1 LGPEIQKL
9 LATGGVEASVRETI
23 PSLNNIKSM
32 EVDYGKLVSEIK
44 RALARIPERMDQDRR
59 VKFLHRLPQLG
70 AILADP
76 TNTNFSLNMRIRFL
90 LRNLAF
96 LLALPTAVSANA
108 EGSGPLRLEK
118 EIPLPGVEGRIDHF
132 SADEAG
138 QRLFVAALGNGSV
151 EVVDLRKGERTAEI
165 KGLEEPQGLYY
176 DSKTGRLYVATGGD
190 GKLRAYDGKS
200 LALQDTQELGE
211 DADNVR
217 YDQQS
222 GDVWVG
228 YGNGIAII
236 NPAGQKVGSIQ
247 LGSHPES
254 FQFEAKGDQVYVNVP
269 KQLGVALVDRK
280 KRLVLSKWGLGA
292 SFANYPMALDS
303 ADRRLFVGCRLPA
316 QLVVLDATSGRILST
331 LPTVGDTDDIFYDT
345 TRRIVFVIGGE
356 GAVETLRQHDPDHYE
371 RTGRTVTA
379 PGART
384 GFFLQ
389 NSSRL
394 YVAVPHR
401 GPQSARVL
409 IYEVEG
415 D

>member
-1 LGPEIQKL
+1 
-9 LATGGVEASVRETI
+9 
-23 PSLNNIKSM
+23 
-32 EVDYGKLVSEIK
+32 
-44 RALARIPERMDQDRR
+44 
-59 VKFLHRLPQLG
+59 
-70 AILADP
+70 
-76 TNTNFSLNMRIRFL
+76 MRIRFL
-90 LRNLAF
+90 LRNVAF
-96 LLALPTAVSANA
+96 LVSFSTSVSANA
-108 EGSGPLRLEK
+108 EDPGPLRLGK
-118 EIPLPGVEGRIDHF
+118 EILLPGVEGRIDHF

-211 DADNVR
+211 DSDNVR

-236 NPAGQKVGSIQ
+236 NPGGQKVGTIQ

-254 FQFEAKGDQVYVNVP
+254 FQFDEKGDQVYVNVP

-280 KRLVLSKWGLGA
+280 KRLAVGKWGLGA

-303 ADRRLFVGCRLPA
+303 ANKRLFVGCRLPA
-316 QLVVLDATSGRILST
+316 QLVVLDTTSGRILTT
-331 LPTVGDTDDIFYDT
+331 LPTVGDADDVFYGR
-345 TRRIVFVIGGE
+345 TRRLVFVIGGE
-356 GAVETLRQHDPDHYE
+356 GAVEIFRQSDPDHYE
-371 RTGRTVTA
+371 AHRKSHDGTGCSDR
-379 PGART
+379 
-384 GFFLQ
+384 FLLAKFQ
-389 NSSRL
+389 SFVRCSPPSRVSGSQGL
-394 YVAVPHR
+394 GLHYR
-401 GPQSARVL
+401 GQLRN
-409 IYEVEG
+409 EVFVSKGLSFEAI
-415 D
+415 

>member
-1 LGPEIQKL
+1 M
-9 LATGGVEASVRETI
+9 
-23 PSLNNIKSM
+23 KS
-32 EVDYGKLVSEIK
+32 
-44 RALARIPERMDQDRR
+44 
-59 VKFLHRLPQLG
+59 LHRLPQPG
-70 AILADP
+70 AILAHP

-90 LRNLAF
+90 LRNMAF
-96 LLALPTAVSANA
+96 LLALPTAISADA
-108 EGSGPLRLEK
+108 EDPGSLHLEK

-132 SADEAG
+132 SADAAG

-151 EVVDLRKGERTAEI
+151 EIVDLRKGERSAEI

-190 GKLRAYDGKS
+190 GKLRSYDGKS
-200 LALQDTQELGE
+200 LALQDTLDLGK

-217 YDQQS
+217 YDQQA

-228 YGNGIAII
+228 SGDGIAII
-236 NPAGQKVGSIQ
+236 DSAGQKVGSIP

-254 FQFEAKGDQVYVNVP
+254 FQFEEKGDQVYVNVP

-280 KRLVLSKWGLGA
+280 KRMVLGKWGLGA

-303 ADRRLFVGCRLPA
+303 ANQRLFVGCRLPA
-316 QLVVLDATSGRILST
+316 RLVILDTTSGRTVNT
-331 LPTVGDTDDIFYDT
+331 LPTVGDADDVFYDT
-345 TRRIVFVIGGE
+345 TRRLVYVIGGE
-356 GAVETLRQHDPDHYE
+356 GAVEILRQRDPDHYE
-371 RTGRTVTA
+371 RAARISTA

-401 GPQSARVL
+401 GAQSAGVL
-409 IYEVEG
+409 VYEVKV